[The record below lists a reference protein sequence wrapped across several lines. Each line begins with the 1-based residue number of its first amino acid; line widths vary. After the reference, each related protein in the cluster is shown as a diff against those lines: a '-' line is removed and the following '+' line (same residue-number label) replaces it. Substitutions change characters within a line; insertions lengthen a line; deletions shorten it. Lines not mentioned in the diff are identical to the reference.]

1 MDPFSR
7 YLRPKSRSGALWW
20 FVSMFLC
27 AASAWGVIV
36 LYRQHEL
43 IEQQKDVLFRMQKAS
58 RVIVPKKASRT
69 EQEAQSQWAAL
80 RQELNYSWYPIFAGL
95 EHTANQNIALLEF
108 IPDKASTSLTLH
120 GTARDVDALTVYLD
134 GLHYEPAFKD
144 VYLSHQ
150 KKIQQGPISIFEFE
164 IRLKIR

>member
-1 MDPFSR
+1 MSC
-7 YLRPKSRSGALWW
+7 LGCKRP
-20 FVSMFLC
+20 
-27 AASAWGVIV
+27 
-36 LYRQHEL
+36 
-43 IEQQKDVLFRMQKAS
+43 
-58 RVIVPKKASRT
+58 

-108 IPDKASTSLTLH
+108 IPNKASTSLTLH

-134 GLHYEPAFKD
+134 ALHYEPAFKD